1 MAKLIKDDEQVRA
14 FKEIN
19 EAIGELRKINERILS
34 NEPVSIAVGS
44 KQTIQLDG
52 KFTDKVV
59 AILKAQRQNVIKDI
73 QQKAKKFRI
82 ELDDDEVALMQDKV
96 SVPVTTKVRNE
107 QPKTK
112 ADIDVSE
119 IVPEE

>member
-59 AILKAQRQNVIKDI
+59 AILKAQRQTVIKDI

-96 SVPVTTKVRNE
+96 SAPATTKVRNE

-112 ADIDVSE
+112 ADIDVSK

>member
-59 AILKAQRQNVIKDI
+59 AILKAQRQTVIKDI